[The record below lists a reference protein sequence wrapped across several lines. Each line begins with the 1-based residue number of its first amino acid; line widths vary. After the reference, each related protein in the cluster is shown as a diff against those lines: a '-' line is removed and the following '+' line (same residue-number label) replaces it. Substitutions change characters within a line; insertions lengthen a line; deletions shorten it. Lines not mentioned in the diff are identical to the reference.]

1 MMKSGHSKA
10 AEVRIENVMKKFGSV
25 MAVDNI
31 SLDVRES
38 EFLTLLGPSGSGKTT
53 TLMII
58 AGFERADEGQIYLNQ
73 KSIINIPAYNRNI
86 GMVFQQYAL
95 FPHMKVF
102 DNVAYP
108 LRVRKIPRWEIREK
122 VTDMLELVELSNFEE
137 RYPDQLSG
145 GQQQRVA
152 LARALVFNPPLLLLD
167 EPLGALDKKL
177 REHMKLEIRKIQKSL
192 NLTAIYV
199 THDQEEALSVSD
211 RIAVYDHGKILQVG
225 TPEELYE
232 NPANKFVADFIGTS
246 NFIPARFEGVKDG
259 LMTWSDVQNNM
270 IKYETRSSHDIS
282 PGQSVVL
289 ALRPEKIFF
298 ANESGDMKNVLKG
311 SVIEVI
317 FTGESSRYRIKI
329 DETKVIEIRCQNKFG
344 ERKHKVGDKVRISWH
359 MEDCKILS

>member
-199 THDQEEALSVSD
+199 RS
-211 RIAVYDHGKILQVG
+211 IVG
-225 TPEELYE
+225 
-232 NPANKFVADFIGTS
+232 F
-246 NFIPARFEGVKDG
+246 
-259 LMTWSDVQNNM
+259 
-270 IKYETRSSHDIS
+270 
-282 PGQSVVL
+282 
-289 ALRPEKIFF
+289 
-298 ANESGDMKNVLKG
+298 
-311 SVIEVI
+311 
-317 FTGESSRYRIKI
+317 
-329 DETKVIEIRCQNKFG
+329 
-344 ERKHKVGDKVRISWH
+344 
-359 MEDCKILS
+359 